1 MGIYSKSDKV
11 KLYPSAYRG
20 SGYDPES
27 RLNTEF
33 NIRNFT
39 KSVIDFEG
47 FVIDYNNAT
56 KNIKFNLGGY
66 YFDVVLEDSIFTYAI
81 DNDEGNGDLFVG
93 IKLKDLNSEASA
105 KDIKGS
111 TLINIKENAITTLDD
126 KDDLEFKGIMF
137 SAGMGDLKGYDYKLH
152 LLTGISD
159 SSYGRVP
166 SRSLHKLDATSIRTS
181 IDTNITEYLQT
192 TSANFNEASVNTLT
206 AGQGTIN
213 HLVSDTIGSA
223 GKLVQQID
231 VDKLNGEDVNIYKF
245 SAEDATITELDAGYI
260 TVSDSFSVND
270 QVEADIPLLTSSTI
284 STDSIEIITEGTAE
298 RFSSTYIATD
308 SLDVDVTANIKE
320 TQTPKIRRSSSATS
334 SINLMDS
341 GISFD
346 VGNADSFVIS
356 APTISLG
363 QLTST
368 SVNVKGS
375 SFFTG
380 LTLSSF
386 SGIDIQSSTTINNT
400 TLNVVNSSGS
410 IQTKLA
416 PAGITTN
423 KLTSDEIVPRLKTF
437 SIAPTYSASPTV
449 DSFTSIG
456 YEYAIPLSSYEYG
469 EGLATSFFD
478 TDTGKLRWRWYIT
491 YDTYNRFNSSTQRFK
506 TSAGNTD
513 FYLNTYS
520 SKVYNDLKSIY
531 ELYTAGR
538 INKIIF
544 SVTKTEASLYTQSAT
559 TILDVRIVNAY
570 KIRSYTTGM
579 EVTEY
584 AIDFE
589 IEIPRDKV
597 PYNTFWYDF
606 VGNSGSMSVYYY

>member
-47 FVIDYNNAT
+47 FVIDYNNTT

-66 YFDVVLEDSIFTYAI
+66 YFDVVLDDSIFTYAI
-81 DNDEGNGDLFVG
+81 DNDEADGDLFAG
-93 IKLKDLNSEASA
+93 IKLLDLNSEASA
-105 KDIKGS
+105 KDIKGN
-111 TLINIKENAITTLDD
+111 TLINIEENAITTLDD

-137 SAGMGDLKGYDYKLH
+137 SASLEDLRDYDYKLH
-152 LLTGISD
+152 LLTGISP
-159 SSYGRVP
+159 SSYGTVP
-166 SRSLHKLDATSIRTS
+166 SSSLHKLDAASIRTS
-181 IDTNITEYLQT
+181 TDTNLTEYLQT
-192 TSANFNEASVNTLT
+192 TRANFNEASVNTLT

-245 SAEDATITELDAGYI
+245 YAEDATITELDAGYI

-284 STDSIEIITEGTAE
+284 TTDSIDIVTQGTAE
-298 RFSSTYIATD
+298 SFSSTYLETD
-308 SLDVDVTANIKE
+308 SLTVDVTASIPKTLTPLIK
-320 TQTPKIRRSSSATS
+320 RSDNATS

-346 VGNADSFVIS
+346 VGSEDSFLIS

-363 QLTST
+363 QLTGT

-375 SFFTG
+375 SLFTY
-380 LTLSSF
+380 LTFSGF
-386 SGIDIQSSTTINNT
+386 SGIDIKSSTAINNT
-400 TLNVVNSSGS
+400 TLNILNSSGS
-410 IQTKLA
+410 IKTQLA
-416 PAGITTN
+416 PSGITTN
-423 KLTSDEIVPRLKTF
+423 KLTSDEIVPRVKNF
-437 SIAPTYSASPTV
+437 NIAPTYSATPTM

-478 TDTGKLRWRWYIT
+478 TNTGKLRWRWYISK
-491 YDTYNRFNSSTQRFK
+491 DSSDSLNSSVQQFK
-506 TSAGNTD
+506 FSAGNER
-513 FYLNTYS
+513 FYLNTNS
-520 SKVYNDLKSIY
+520 TAVYNDLKNIY

-538 INKIIF
+538 ISKIIF
-544 SVTKTEASLYTQSAT
+544 SATCMEVSLYTQTAT
-559 TILDVRIVNAY
+559 TSLDVRIVNAF
-570 KIRSYTTGM
+570 KVRSYTTGM
-579 EVTEY
+579 EVVEY

-589 IEIPRDKV
+589 IEIPRTQV
-597 PYNTFWYDF
+597 PYSTFWYDF
-606 VGNSGSMSVYYY
+606 VGNNGSLKVYYY

>member
-47 FVIDYNNAT
+47 FVIDYNNTT

-66 YFDVVLEDSIFTYAI
+66 YFDVVLDDSIFTYAI
-81 DNDEGNGDLFVG
+81 DNDEADGDLFVG
-93 IKLKDLNSEASA
+93 IKLRDLNSEASA

-111 TLINIKENAITTLDD
+111 TLINIEENAITTLDD

-137 SAGMGDLKGYDYKLH
+137 SVGLGDLEGYDYKLH

-159 SSYGRVP
+159 SSYGVVP
-166 SRSLHKLDATSIRTS
+166 SSSLHKLDAASIRTS
-181 IDTNITEYLQT
+181 IDTNLTEYLQT
-192 TSANFNEASVNTLT
+192 TRANFNEASVNTLT

-284 STDSIEIITEGTAE
+284 STDSIEIITKGTAE
-298 RFSSTYIATD
+298 KFTSTYIDTEE
-308 SLDVDVTANIKE
+308 LTVDVTASIPKVLTPLIK
-320 TQTPKIRRSSSATS
+320 RSDASTS
-334 SINLMDS
+334 SINLMDG

-346 VGNADSFVIS
+346 VGDADSFVIS

-410 IQTKLA
+410 IKTKLA

-437 SIAPTYSASPTV
+437 SIAPTYSAPPTV
-449 DSFTSIG
+449 DAFTSIG

-491 YDTYNRFNSSTQRFK
+491 YDTYNRVASSTQRFK
-506 TSAGNTD
+506 TSGGSTD

-531 ELYTAGR
+531 ALYTAGR

-544 SVTKTEASLYTQSAT
+544 SVTTTEASLHTQSAT

-570 KIRSYTTGM
+570 KIRSYATGM

-597 PYNTFWYDF
+597 PYSTFWYDF
-606 VGNSGSMSVYYY
+606 VGSNGSMSVYYY

>member
-137 SAGMGDLKGYDYKLH
+137 SADMGDLEGYDYKLH

-231 VDKLNGEDVNIYKF
+231 VDKLNGENANIYKL
-245 SAEDATITELDAGYI
+245 SAEDAAVTELDVGYI

-284 STDSIEIITEGTAE
+284 STDSIEIITEGTAK
-298 RFSSTYIATD
+298 RFSSTYLDTD
-308 SLDVDVTANIKE
+308 SLTVDVEASIKKVL
-320 TQTPKIRRSSSATS
+320 TPLIKRSNASTS

-346 VGNADSFVIS
+346 IGSGDSFVIS

-375 SFFTG
+375 SLFTG

-449 DSFTSIG
+449 DAFTSIG

-544 SVTKTEASLYTQSAT
+544 SVTTTEASLYTQSAT

-597 PYNTFWYDF
+597 PYTTFWYDF
-606 VGNSGSMSVYYY
+606 VGNSGSMKVYYY